1 MQVEFMDFFGESVVG
16 AGADDY
22 VEKIA
27 ESHANRGR
35 RNTIPMW
42 GWATGSRRHTHA
54 RRSPGVVSN
63 QREGAIKRLA
73 RAPDCAMWLLD
84 L

>member
-27 ESHANRGR
+27 ESHANRGPTQHHPDVR
-35 RNTIPMW
+35 MGHWKST
-42 GWATGSRRHTHA
+42 AH
-54 RRSPGVVSN
+54 
-63 QREGAIKRLA
+63 A
-73 RAPDCAMWLLD
+73 RAPLPGGCLKSARGVQSNA
-84 L
+84 

>member
-27 ESHANRGR
+27 ESHANRGG

-42 GWATGSRRHTHA
+42 G
-54 RRSPGVVSN
+54 
-63 QREGAIKRLA
+63 
-73 RAPDCAMWLLD
+73 
-84 L
+84 